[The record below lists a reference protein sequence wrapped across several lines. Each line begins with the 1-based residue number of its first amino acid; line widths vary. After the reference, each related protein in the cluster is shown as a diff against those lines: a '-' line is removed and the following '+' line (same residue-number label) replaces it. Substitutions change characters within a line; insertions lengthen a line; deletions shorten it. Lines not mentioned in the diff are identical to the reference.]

1 MLKESMIMSWNNII
15 HNKMR
20 SFLTVLGVVI
30 GVSSIIALI
39 TIVQGATGSITKQIS
54 SLGANKIS
62 IQAMGT
68 RLKQG
73 LSEKNLEQLA
83 QVNYVDGI
91 SPTVS
96 GKTALRYD
104 GIEKKSVSVQGKNNI
119 YFNKEK
125 EILSSGRGVNI
136 LDVHGKNQVAVIGSD
151 IAKEL
156 FFSGGPIGK
165 QLLINGNTYTI
176 VGVLKATSSSILGS
190 TNNTVILPYTSAMKT
205 LGIGYITSVDVYMS
219 DATKSDSIINDLTTI
234 LNSAF
239 NYHEDS
245 FSVFNMQN
253 IIDVIGNITSILTF
267 LLAGIAS
274 ISLFVGGIGIMNMML
289 VSVTERTTEIGLRKA
304 LGAEPAQIQL
314 QFLVESIVISLFGGV
329 LGLSFGILVALAAAI
344 LMKFPFAITAWT
356 ILLAVG
362 FSAAVG
368 IIFGL
373 APARKASRLNP
384 IDALRHV

>member
-1 MLKESMIMSWNNII
+1 MLKECMKMAWNNII

-20 SFLTVLGVVI
+20 SFLTVLGVLI

-39 TIVQGATGSITKQIS
+39 TIVQGATGSITRQIS
-54 SLGANKIS
+54 SLGADKIT
-62 IQAMGT
+62 ITAMGT

-73 LSEKNLEQLA
+73 LSEKDLEQLSR
-83 QVNYVDGI
+83 VNNVSGV

-96 GKTALRYD
+96 STTSLVYNGNVKT
-104 GIEKKSVSVQGKNNI
+104 GVSVQGKNDV
-119 YFNKEK
+119 YFKREK
-125 EILSSGRGVNI
+125 DILARGRGINI
-136 LDVHGKNQVAVIGSD
+136 LDVNNKNQVAVIGSD
-151 IAKEL
+151 LAKEL
-156 FFSGGPIGK
+156 FFGGEPIG
-165 QLLINGNTYTI
+165 QQILINGNTVTT
-176 VGVLKATSSSILGS
+176 VGVLKATSSSIMGS
-190 TNNTVILPYTSAMKT
+190 TNNTVIMPYTSAMKT
-205 LGIGYITSVDVYMS
+205 LRVRNITNVDVYMS
-219 DATKSDSIINDLTTI
+219 DANKSESIINDVTTI

-239 NYHEDS
+239 NYRKNT
-245 FSVFNMQN
+245 FSVFNMQSM
-253 IIDVIGNITSILTF
+253 IDVISNITGILTL

-274 ISLFVGGIGIMNMML
+274 ISLLVGGIGIMNMML

-314 QFLVESIVISLFGGV
+314 QFLIESIFISLFGGV
-329 LGLSFGILVALAAAI
+329 LGLIIGILIALAAAI
-344 LMKFPFAITAWT
+344 LMEFSFTVTAWT

>member
-1 MLKESMIMSWNNII
+1 MLKECMKMAWSNII

-20 SFLTVLGVVI
+20 SFLTVLGVLI

-39 TIVQGATGSITKQIS
+39 TIVQGATGSITSQIS
-54 SLGANKIS
+54 SLGADKIT

-73 LSEKNLEQLA
+73 LSEKDLEQLSR
-83 QVNYVDGI
+83 VNNVSGV

-96 GKTALRYD
+96 GKTSLVYKRNVKTD
-104 GIEKKSVSVQGKNNI
+104 VSVQGKNNV
-119 YFNKEK
+119 YFNKE
-125 EILSSGRGVNI
+125 LNSLARGRGVNI
-136 LDVHGKNQVAVIGSD
+136 LDVNNKNQVAILGSD
-151 IAKEL
+151 LAKEL
-156 FFSGGPIGK
+156 FWGDEPIG
-165 QLLINGNTYTI
+165 QHLLINGNTVTI
-176 VGVLKATSSSILGS
+176 VGVLKESSGSIMGS
-190 TNNTVILPYTSAMKT
+190 TNDIVIMPYTAAMKT
-205 LGIGYITSVDVYMS
+205 LGVRNITNVDVYMS
-219 DATKSDSIINDLTTI
+219 DANKSESIINDVTTI

-239 NYHEDS
+239 NYRENT
-245 FSVFNMQN
+245 FTVLNMQN
-253 IIDVIGNITSILTF
+253 IIDVIGNITGMLTL

-274 ISLFVGGIGIMNMML
+274 ISLLVGGIGIMNMML

-314 QFLVESIVISLFGGV
+314 QFLIESIFISLFGGL
-329 LGLSFGILVALAAAI
+329 LGLIIGLLIAIVASI
-344 LMKFPFAITAWT
+344 LMKFSFTITAWT
-356 ILLAVG
+356 IILAVG

>member
-1 MLKESMIMSWNNII
+1 MLRESIKMAWSNIT

-20 SFLTVLGVVI
+20 SFLTVLGVLI

-39 TIVQGATGSITKQIS
+39 TIVQGATGSITSQIS
-54 SLGANKIS
+54 SLGADKIT

-73 LSEKNLEQLA
+73 LSENDLAQLA
-83 QVNYVDGI
+83 RVNNVSGV

-96 GKTALRYD
+96 GKTSIVCDRSVKTD
-104 GIEKKSVSVQGKNNI
+104 VSVQGKNDV
-119 YFNKEK
+119 YFEK
-125 EILSSGRGVNI
+125 EQDLLANGRGVNI
-136 LDVHGKNQVAVIGSD
+136 LDVNDKNQIAVLGSD
-151 IAKEL
+151 LVKEL
-156 FFSGGPIGK
+156 FFGK
-165 QLLINGNTYTI
+165 NPLGQHLLINGNTVTI
-176 VGVLKATSSSILGS
+176 VGVLRATSNSITGS
-190 TNNTVILPYTSAMKT
+190 TNDIVIMPYTSAMKT
-205 LGIGYITSVDVYMS
+205 LGVSSITNVDMYMS
-219 DATKSDSIINDLTTI
+219 DSSKSDSIINDVTTI

-239 NYHEDS
+239 NYRENT
-245 FSVFNMQN
+245 FTVLNMQN
-253 IIDVIGNITSILTF
+253 IIDVIGNITGMLTL

-274 ISLFVGGIGIMNMML
+274 ISLLVGGIGIMNMML

-314 QFLVESIVISLFGGV
+314 QFLIESIFISLFGGL
-329 LGLSFGILVALAAAI
+329 LGLIIGIAVAIAASI
-344 LMKFPFAITAWT
+344 LMGFSFTMTAWT

-384 IDALRHV
+384 IDALRHI

>member
-1 MLKESMIMSWNNII
+1 MLKESIRMSWNNII
-15 HNKMR
+15 HNRMR

-39 TIVQGATGSITKQIS
+39 TIVQGATGNITSQIS

-73 LSEKNLEQLA
+73 LNEKDLQQLS
-83 QVNYVDGI
+83 QVNYVSGV

-96 GKTALRYD
+96 GRTSIMHD
-104 GIEKKSVSVQGKNNI
+104 GKVKRGVSVLGKNAI
-119 YFNKEK
+119 YFNKETD
-125 EILSSGRGVNI
+125 IMSRGRGINI
-136 LDVHGKNQVAVIGSD
+136 LDVNGKNQVAVIGSD
-151 IAKEL
+151 LAKEL
-156 FFSGGPIGK
+156 FFGREPIG
-165 QLLINGNTYTI
+165 QQILIKGNTVTI
-176 VGVLKATSSSILGS
+176 VGVLKATSGSMIGS
-190 TNNTVILPYTSAMKT
+190 TNNTVIMPYTSSLKT

-219 DATKSDSIINDLTTI
+219 DRSKSDVIINDLSTI

-239 NYHEDS
+239 NYHENS

-253 IIDVIGNITSILTF
+253 IIDVIGNITGILTF

-274 ISLFVGGIGIMNMML
+274 ISLLVGGIGIMNMML

-314 QFLVESIVISLFGGV
+314 QFLIESIFISLFGGV
-329 LGLSFGILVALAAAI
+329 LGLGIGILIALAAAV
-344 LMKFPFAITAWT
+344 LMKYSFVITAWT

-362 FSAAVG
+362 FAGAMG

>member
-1 MLKESMIMSWNNII
+1 MLKESIKMSWNNIT

-30 GVSSIIALI
+30 GVTSIIALI
-39 TIVQGATGSITKQIS
+39 TIVQGATGSITSQIS

-73 LSEKNLEQLA
+73 LSRADLEQLA
-83 QVNYVDGI
+83 RVNNVSGV

-96 GKTALRYD
+96 GLAALVRDNYAKT
-104 GIEKKSVSVQGKNNI
+104 GVSVQGKNET
-119 YFNKEK
+119 YFKKETD
-125 EILSSGRGVNI
+125 ILATGRGINI
-136 LDVHGKNQVAVIGSD
+136 LDVNTNNQVAVLGSD
-151 IAKEL
+151 LAKDVFWGL
-156 FFSGGPIGK
+156 NPLGQKI
-165 QLLINGNTYTI
+165 LINGNTYTI
-176 VGVLKATSSSILGS
+176 VGVLKATSGSIAGS
-190 TNNTVILPYTSAMKT
+190 TNNIVIVPYTTAMKT
-205 LGIGYITSVDVYMS
+205 LVVGYITSVDVYMLDS
-219 DATKSDSIINDLTTI
+219 SKSEAITNDLTAI
-234 LNSAF
+234 LNTAF
-239 NYHEDS
+239 NYHENS
-245 FSVFNMQN
+245 FSVINMQD
-253 IIDVIGNITSILTF
+253 IINVIGNITSMMTL

-274 ISLFVGGIGIMNMML
+274 ISLLVGGIGIMNMML

-314 QFLVESIVISLFGGV
+314 QFLIESIFISLFGGV
-329 LGLSFGILVALAAAI
+329 LGLLLGILVALAAAI
-344 LMKFPFAITAWT
+344 LMKFSFTITTWT